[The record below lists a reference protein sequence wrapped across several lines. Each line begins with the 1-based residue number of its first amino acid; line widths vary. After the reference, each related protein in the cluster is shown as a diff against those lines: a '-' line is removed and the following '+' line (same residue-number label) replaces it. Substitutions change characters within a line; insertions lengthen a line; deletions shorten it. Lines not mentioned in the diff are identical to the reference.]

1 LLLRLIKLFYRAKK
15 IDKDQFVQIYLEM
28 TNGSCEKDLFT
39 LDSKVV
45 GFFLEEKNSYFT
57 ILIHCDRALV
67 YNDRLMSFIFL
78 KKNLIL

>member
-1 LLLRLIKLFYRAKK
+1 MKKLIYASLIFFALRLIKLFYRAKK

-45 GFFLEEKNSYFT
+45 GFF
-57 ILIHCDRALV
+57 
-67 YNDRLMSFIFL
+67 
-78 KKNLIL
+78 